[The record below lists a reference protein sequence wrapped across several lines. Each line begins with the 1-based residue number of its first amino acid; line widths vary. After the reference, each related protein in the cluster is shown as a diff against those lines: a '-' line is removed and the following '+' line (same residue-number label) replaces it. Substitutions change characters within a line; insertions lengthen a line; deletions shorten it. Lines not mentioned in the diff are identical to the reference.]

1 MTAFL
6 TRVRRACAPCGILLA
21 TLLWLPQPARAAD
34 VKPLGLIDSQR
45 IAKEYSAARDATEQH
60 KKFVQDLE
68 REMETKEKALQ
79 RFMEDLD
86 SQKMLLGEAALQA
99 KQQEFQ
105 KMRDDYFAFQQQA
118 EDKVAQ
124 DFKTRINPILDQVRT
139 IAERLGKEE
148 GFALILDSASLTT
161 VFIDP
166 SVDLTDKVL
175 AALVSGK

>member
-1 MTAFL
+1 MTSI
-6 TRVRRACAPCGILLA
+6 VRRFARPSALLA
-21 TLLWLPQPARAAD
+21 LALGALLLAPQAVRAES
-34 VKPLGLIDSQR
+34 KPIALVDSQR
-45 IAKEYSAARDATEQH
+45 LAKEYGAARDASEAH

-68 REMETKEKALQ
+68 REMETREKALQ
-79 RFMEDLD
+79 RFLEDLD
-86 SQKMLLGEAALQA
+86 SQKMLLGEAALQQ

-105 KMRDDYFAFQQQA
+105 KMRDEYYTFQQQA
-118 EDKVAQ
+118 EEKVAL
-124 DFKTRINPILDQVRT
+124 DYKTRIGPILDQVRT

-161 VFIDP
+161 IYIDS